1 MDFVD
6 LIIKKRD
13 NKKLSKDEINYFI
26 KGVTDGTIPDY
37 QISSMLMAIYLNGM
51 DIEETS
57 QLTMAMT
64 NSGKTLD
71 LSSVKGIKVDNIVP
85 VALEILLPL
94 YLPL

>member
-37 QISSMLMAIYLNGM
+37 QISSMFLVSFISM
-51 DIEETS
+51 
-57 QLTMAMT
+57 
-64 NSGKTLD
+64 
-71 LSSVKGIKVDNIVP
+71 VW
-85 VALEILLPL
+85 ILKKLHNL
-94 YLPL
+94 QWL

>member
-37 QISSMLMAIYLNGM
+37 QISSMLMALP
-51 DIEETS
+51 
-57 QLTMAMT
+57 
-64 NSGKTLD
+64 
-71 LSSVKGIKVDNIVP
+71 SVKP
-85 VALEILLPL
+85 ALILRLSFFFAKLQRILAGAITSLSDSARAVTPL
-94 YLPL
+94 SISSKSVS

>member
-37 QISSMLMAIYLNGM
+37 QI
-51 DIEETS
+51 
-57 QLTMAMT
+57 
-64 NSGKTLD
+64 
-71 LSSVKGIKVDNIVP
+71 
-85 VALEILLPL
+85 
-94 YLPL
+94 

>member
-13 NKKLSKDEINYFI
+13 NKKLSKDEINYFV
-26 KGVTDGTIPDY
+26 KGVTDNTIPDY

-64 NSGKTLD
+64 NSGKTFGF
-71 LSSVKGIKVDNIVP
+71 K
-85 VALEILLPL
+85 L
-94 YLPL
+94 YKRHKSR